1 MNIHYSENQ
10 TLNAENVKALYE
22 DDQWT
27 LYTKDMPRLMQAID
41 QSLSVITAWDRDR
54 LVGLIRV
61 VGDGLTIIYIQD
73 IIVLREYQK
82 EGIGSELMK
91 QILAK
96 YSDVRQKVLL
106 TDDAP
111 DVRQF
116 YEKNNFRSCDQG
128 ELVAFVQL
136 NNH

>member
-22 DDQWT
+22 DAQWT

-73 IIVLREYQK
+73 NR
-82 EGIGSELMK
+82 
-91 QILAK
+91 LARIPK
-96 YSDVRQKVLL
+96 RGHWIRIDEA
-106 TDDAP
+106 D
-111 DVRQF
+111 
-116 YEKNNFRSCDQG
+116 SC
-128 ELVAFVQL
+128 
-136 NNH
+136 

>member
-1 MNIHYSENQ
+1 M
-10 TLNAENVKALYE
+10 
-22 DDQWT
+22 DT
-27 LYTKDMPRLMQAID
+27 LYKRYASFMQAIE
-41 QSLSVITAWDRDR
+41 QSLAVITAWDRDR

-73 IIVLREYQK
+73 ILVLRDYQK

-91 QILAK
+91 LILAK

-106 TDDAP
+106 TNDAP

-116 YEKNNFRSCDQG
+116 YEKNSFQSCDQG

-136 NNH
+136 NNQ